1 MENEAIALFSTL
13 GWETINAY
21 QESLG
26 TTGTLGRETRGEV
39 VLIHRLRSALQ
50 QLNPDLPNEAL
61 QLAIEELTRD
71 RSTSLEATNR
81 EIYQLLKNGIKV
93 PFKTDEDEEQQE
105 TVKLID
111 WNTPDNNQFLLVSQ
125 FSVTGEIYGRRADL
139 IGFVNGLP
147 LVFIELKAHHQR
159 LEQAYH
165 KNLTD
170 YKQTIP
176 QLFWYN
182 ALVILSNGK
191 KSRVGAITAEW
202 EHFAEWKKINTEGE
216 TGIISLETIIRGT
229 CDKIH
234 LLDLTENFTFF
245 FTAAGQLIKILGK
258 NHQFLGVNNA
268 VQAVQQIEQNR
279 GKLGVFWHTQGSGK
293 SYSMVFFSQKILRK
307 LPGNWTFLIL
317 TDREDLD
324 DQIYKNFD
332 KAGAVT
338 EPEKE
343 VRAKN
348 ADHLKQLLREDHRYV
363 FTLIQKFRTE
373 KGAIYPKLS
382 DRSDII
388 VIADEAHRSQY
399 DTFAQNL
406 RNALPNAGFIGFTGT
421 PLLAGEEKTREE
433 FGDYIS
439 VYNFRQSIEDRAT
452 VPLFYENRIPEL
464 QLTNE
469 ELNEDVYRIVET
481 ATLDEEEERKLER
494 EFSREYHLITR
505 NDRLEKIAEDIVSH
519 FLGRGHQGKAMVIA
533 IDRFTAVSMYDK
545 VQHHW
550 KQRIDSL
557 KAQLSTSNA
566 AERQQLLAQ
575 IAYLETTDMAVVVSS
590 SQNEEADFKKK
601 GLDIMPH
608 RKRLVHESPG
618 LDDKFKDADNPL
630 RIVFVCAMWIT
641 GFDAPS
647 CSTIYLDK
655 PMKNHTLMQTIARAN
670 RVFGKKNNG
679 LIVDYIGVFKNLQKA
694 LAIYGSASG
703 GGIEE
708 GDVPVKPKAALLEQ
722 LRGAIA
728 EATEFCTVK
737 GIDLSRFQT
746 TQTAFE
752 RTKLWAD
759 AVEAILVNDDSKRT
773 YFSLAG
779 NITRLYKAILPDP
792 DANEFTATEAFFSRL
807 SQEIRN
813 EVPDVDISEVKAE
826 VEALLDSSIT
836 AENYVISSSATQS
849 GKVSELAG
857 TYQIREKPL
866 IDLSQLD
873 FEALKA
879 EFAKGYQR
887 TQAEKL
893 KGTLNRKLQQMI
905 SLNHSRVNYLEKFQ
919 KMIEGYNN
927 DSRNVE
933 LFFNS
938 LIDFAQELEAEDKR
952 AIAENLTEEELAI
965 FDLLTK
971 PEIALSKKEEQAV
984 KQVAQQ
990 LLDTLKQEKLVL
1002 DWRKRQQSRAS
1013 VRLTIEETLDQLPE
1027 TYSAETYEQKCEQIY
1042 QHVYESYQGQGK
1054 SIYNSAA

>member
-1 MENEAIALFSTL
+1 MPQPHPDSEQALENEAIALFSTL

-21 QESLG
+21 QETLG
-26 TTGTLGRETRGEV
+26 SSGTLGRETRGEV
-39 VLIHRLRSALQ
+39 VLRPRLQSALQ
-50 QLNPDLPNEAL
+50 QLNPDLPTEAI
-61 QLAIEELTRD
+61 QFAIEELTRD

-81 EIYQLLKNGIKV
+81 EIYQLLKNGVKV
-93 PFKTDEDEEQQE
+93 RFKTDEDEEQEE

-125 FSVTGEIYGRRADL
+125 FWVTGEIYSKRADL

-159 LEQAYH
+159 LEQAYQ
-165 KNLTD
+165 KNLAD
-170 YKQTIP
+170 YKNTIP
-176 QLFWYN
+176 HLFWYN
-182 ALVILSNGK
+182 AFLILSNGK
-191 KSRVGAITAEW
+191 KSRVGAVTAEW
-202 EHFAEWKKINTEGE
+202 EHFSEWKKINDEGE
-216 TGIISLETIIRGT
+216 IGIISLETIIRGI
-229 CDKIH
+229 CDKTR
-234 LLDLTENFTFF
+234 LLDLAENFTFF
-245 FTAAGQLIKILGK
+245 YTAGGRLIKILGK

-268 VQAVQQIEQNR
+268 VTAVQQIGQNR

-307 LPGNWTFLIL
+307 QPGNWTFLIL

-324 DQIYKNFD
+324 DQIYKNFAY
-332 KAGAVT
+332 AGAVT

-343 VRAKN
+343 VRARN
-348 ADHLKQLLREDHRYV
+348 AEHLKQLLREDHRYV

-439 VYNFRQSIEDRAT
+439 VYNFRQSIEDGAT

-505 NDRLEKIAEDIVSH
+505 DDRLEKIAEDLVSH
-519 FLGRGHQGKAMVIA
+519 FLGRGYRGKAMVIA
-533 IDRFTAVSMYDK
+533 IDRFTAVRMYDK
-545 VQHHW
+545 VQHYW
-550 KQRIDSL
+550 KQNIEAL
-557 KAQLSTSNA
+557 KAQLAIANEA
-566 AERQQLLAQ
+566 DQQPLSEQ
-575 IAYLETTDMAVVVSS
+575 IAYLELTDMAVVIST

-608 RKRLVHESPG
+608 RRRLVHESPG
-618 LDDKFKDADNPL
+618 LDEKFKDANNPL

-655 PMKNHTLMQTIARAN
+655 PMQNHTLMQTIARAN
-670 RVFGKKNNG
+670 RVFREKVNG
-679 LIVDYIGVFKNLQKA
+679 LIVDYIGVFKNLKKA

-722 LRGAIA
+722 LRGAIS
-728 EATEFCTVK
+728 EATEFCTAK
-737 GIDLSRFQT
+737 GIDLSKFQT

-759 AVEAILVNDDSKRT
+759 AVEAILINDDSKRT

-792 DANEFTATEAFFSRL
+792 DANEFTAIEAFFSRL

-826 VEALLDSSIT
+826 VEALLDDSI
-836 AENYVISSSATQS
+836 
-849 GKVSELAG
+849 LAG
-857 TYQIREKPL
+857 EFVIPDTQGQY

-879 EFAKGYQR
+879 EFETGYQR

-893 KGTLNRKLQQMI
+893 KGTLNRKLQQMV
-905 SLNHSRVNYLEKFQ
+905 SLNRSRVNYLERFQ
-919 KMIEGYNN
+919 QMIEDYNS

-933 LFFNS
+933 LFFNA
-938 LIDFAQELEAEDKR
+938 LINFAQELGTEDQR

-965 FDLLTK
+965 FDLLNK
-971 PEIALSKKEEQAV
+971 PEIDLSKKEEQAV
-984 KQVAQQ
+984 KHVAQQ
-990 LLDTLKQEKLVL
+990 LLDTLKREKLVL
-1002 DWRKRQQSRAS
+1002 DWRKRQQSRAA
-1013 VRLTIEETLDQLPE
+1013 VRLAIEETLDQLPE
-1027 TYSAETYEQKCEQIY
+1027 TYSAEIYEQKCEQVY
-1042 QHVYESYQGQGK
+1042 QHIYDAYQGQGR
-1054 SIYNSAA
+1054 SIYDSAA

>member
-1 MENEAIALFSTL
+1 L
-13 GWETINAY
+13 
-21 QESLG
+21 
-26 TTGTLGRETRGEV
+26 
-39 VLIHRLRSALQ
+39 
-50 QLNPDLPNEAL
+50 
-61 QLAIEELTRD
+61 
-71 RSTSLEATNR
+71 
-81 EIYQLLKNGIKV
+81 
-93 PFKTDEDEEQQE
+93 
-105 TVKLID
+105 
-111 WNTPDNNQFLLVSQ
+111 
-125 FSVTGEIYGRRADL
+125 
-139 IGFVNGLP
+139 
-147 LVFIELKAHHQR
+147 
-159 LEQAYH
+159 
-165 KNLTD
+165 
-170 YKQTIP
+170 
-176 QLFWYN
+176 
-182 ALVILSNGK
+182 
-191 KSRVGAITAEW
+191 
-202 EHFAEWKKINTEGE
+202 EHFSEWKKINDEGE
-216 TGIISLETIIRGT
+216 TGIISLETIIRGI
-229 CDKIH
+229 CDKTR
-234 LLDLTENFTFF
+234 LLDLAENFTFF
-245 FTAAGQLIKILGK
+245 YTVGGRLIKILGK

-268 VQAVQQIEQNR
+268 VAAVQQIGQNR

-307 LPGNWTFLIL
+307 QPGNWTFLIL

-324 DQIYKNFD
+324 DQIYKNFAY
-332 KAGAVT
+332 AGAVT

-343 VRAKN
+343 VRARN

-373 KGAIYPKLS
+373 RGAVYPKLS

-439 VYNFRQSIEDRAT
+439 VYNFRQSIEDGAT
-452 VPLFYENRIPEL
+452 VPLFYENRIPQL

-505 NDRLEKIAEDIVSH
+505 DDRLEKIAEDIVSH
-519 FLGRGHQGKAMVIA
+519 FLGRGYRGKAMVIA
-533 IDRFTAVSMYDK
+533 IDRFTAVRMYDK
-545 VQHHW
+545 VQHYW
-550 KQRIDSL
+550 KQHIKAL
-557 KAQLSTSNA
+557 KAQLATASE
-566 AERQQLLAQ
+566 AEQQPLSEQL
-575 IAYLETTDMAVVVSS
+575 AYLESTDMAVVISS

-601 GLDIMPH
+601 GLDIMSH
-608 RKRLVHESPG
+608 RKRLAHESPG
-618 LDDKFKDADNPL
+618 LDEKFKDANNPL

-641 GFDAPS
+641 GFDAPG

-655 PMKNHTLMQTIARAN
+655 PMQNHTLMQTIARAN
-670 RVFGKKNNG
+670 RVFREKVNG

-728 EATEFCTVK
+728 EATEFCIAK
-737 GIDLSRFQT
+737 GIDLSKFQT

-759 AVEAILVNDDSKRT
+759 AVEAILINDDSKRT

-826 VEALLDSSIT
+826 VEALLDDSI
-836 AENYVISSSATQS
+836 
-849 GKVSELAG
+849 LAG
-857 TYQIREKPL
+857 KFVIPDTQGQY

-879 EFAKGYQR
+879 EFDTGYQR

-893 KGTLNRKLQQMI
+893 KGTLNRKLQQMV
-905 SLNHSRVNYLEKFQ
+905 SLNRSRVNYLERFQ
-919 KMIEGYNN
+919 QMIEDYNS

-933 LFFNS
+933 LFFND
-938 LIDFAQELEAEDKR
+938 LINFAQELETEDQR

-965 FDLLTK
+965 LDLLTK
-971 PEIALSKKEEQAV
+971 PEIDLSKKEEQAV

-990 LLDTLKQEKLVL
+990 LLGTLKREKLVL
-1002 DWRKRQQSRAS
+1002 DWRKRQQSRAA
-1013 VRLTIEETLDQLPE
+1013 VRLAIEETLDQLPE
-1027 TYSAETYEQKCEQIY
+1027 TYSAEIYEQKCEQVY
-1042 QHVYESYQGQGK
+1042 QHIYDSYQGQGR
-1054 SIYNSAA
+1054 SIYNFAA

>member
-1 MENEAIALFSTL
+1 MPQPHLDSEHALENEAIALFSTL
-13 GWETINAY
+13 GWDTLNAY
-21 QESLG
+21 QETLG
-26 TTGTLGRETRGEV
+26 SSGTLGRETRSEV
-39 VLIHRLRSALQ
+39 VLIPRLRSALQ
-50 QLNPDLPNEAL
+50 HLNLGLPDEAI

-71 RSTSLEATNR
+71 RSTSLEATNC
-81 EIYQLLKNGIKV
+81 EIYQLLKNGVKV
-93 PFKTDEDEEQQE
+93 CFKTNDDEEQEE

-111 WNTPDNNQFLLVSQ
+111 WDTPNNNQFLLVSQ

-182 ALVILSNGK
+182 ALIILSNGK
-191 KSRVGAITAEW
+191 NSRVGAITAEW
-202 EHFAEWKKINTEGE
+202 EHFAEWKKINDEGE
-216 TGIISLETIIRGT
+216 TGIISLETIIRGICNKT
-229 CDKIH
+229 H

-245 FTAAGQLIKILGK
+245 FTTAGRLIKILGK
-258 NHQFLGVNNA
+258 NHQYLGVNNA
-268 VQAVQQIEQNR
+268 VQAVQQIGQNR

-324 DQIYKNFD
+324 DQIYKNFAY
-332 KAGAVT
+332 AGAVT
-338 EPEKE
+338 EPERE

-373 KGAIYPKLS
+373 KGAVYPKLS

-439 VYNFRQSIEDRAT
+439 IYNFRQSIEDGAT

-505 NDRLEKIAEDIVSH
+505 SDRLEKIAEDIVSH

-533 IDRFTAVSMYDK
+533 IDRFTAVKMYDK

-557 KAQLSTSNA
+557 KAQLSTASIV
-566 AERQQLLAQ
+566 EQQQLLDQ
-575 IAYLETTDMAVVVSS
+575 IAYLEATDMAVIVSS
-590 SQNEEADFKKK
+590 SQNEEADFKRK
-601 GLDIMPH
+601 GLDIRLH
-608 RKRLVHESPG
+608 RKRLANESPG
-618 LDDKFKDADNPL
+618 LDEKFKDANNPL

-647 CSTIYLDK
+647 CSTIYLD
-655 PMKNHTLMQTIARAN
+655 
-670 RVFGKKNNG
+670 
-679 LIVDYIGVFKNLQKA
+679 
-694 LAIYGSASG
+694 
-703 GGIEE
+703 
-708 GDVPVKPKAALLEQ
+708 
-722 LRGAIA
+722 
-728 EATEFCTVK
+728 
-737 GIDLSRFQT
+737 
-746 TQTAFE
+746 
-752 RTKLWAD
+752 
-759 AVEAILVNDDSKRT
+759 
-773 YFSLAG
+773 
-779 NITRLYKAILPDP
+779 
-792 DANEFTATEAFFSRL
+792 
-807 SQEIRN
+807 
-813 EVPDVDISEVKAE
+813 
-826 VEALLDSSIT
+826 
-836 AENYVISSSATQS
+836 
-849 GKVSELAG
+849 
-857 TYQIREKPL
+857 
-866 IDLSQLD
+866 
-873 FEALKA
+873 
-879 EFAKGYQR
+879 
-887 TQAEKL
+887 
-893 KGTLNRKLQQMI
+893 
-905 SLNHSRVNYLEKFQ
+905 
-919 KMIEGYNN
+919 
-927 DSRNVE
+927 
-933 LFFNS
+933 
-938 LIDFAQELEAEDKR
+938 
-952 AIAENLTEEELAI
+952 
-965 FDLLTK
+965 
-971 PEIALSKKEEQAV
+971 
-984 KQVAQQ
+984 
-990 LLDTLKQEKLVL
+990 
-1002 DWRKRQQSRAS
+1002 
-1013 VRLTIEETLDQLPE
+1013 
-1027 TYSAETYEQKCEQIY
+1027 
-1042 QHVYESYQGQGK
+1042 
-1054 SIYNSAA
+1054 